1 MGNLNVVGIKSS
13 QMIDILI
20 TKSTARRQHYELES
34 GGEAGRKH
42 QRQNNDLLNSKSKNT
57 ARQELTNQ
65 VRMSFKYNRASI

>member
-57 ARQELTNQ
+57 AR
-65 VRMSFKYNRASI
+65 